1 MKRVVLFSV
10 FLCLLHMVHA
20 QDTLRMMQYN
30 LMYYTNTSGVSD
42 CNQTTNNLNTK
53 DAALKDIFHYVLPDV
68 FCVNEIGSNVSYA
81 DRILN
86 NDINV
91 NGIDYYRH
99 GPVTSY
105 SGGYIANA
113 IFYDSRKLT
122 LYKSEY
128 VTTAYR
134 DFNNY
139 IMYYNST
146 DLAHGD
152 TVFISFWVG
161 HLKAGSYAN
170 NEEERYNQVQRL
182 MNKISQS
189 NPGNTI
195 FSGDFNTYS
204 SDDKAYQHLINY
216 NNSLFRFYDPID
228 QPGHWN
234 NNASFAQIHT
244 QSTHSGQ
251 DDCFS
256 SGGLDDRFDHIL
268 VSPYI
273 YYGTSGLQVLPETYH
288 ALGQDGRHFNQSIN
302 ASANNTIP
310 NYIAQALYNESDHLP
325 IIVDFIVDATVG
337 VQEYTADL
345 FVNVV
350 NPIRR
355 DLEIKVQTEK
365 DDKYLFEVFS
375 IDGKRIIALPETLSQ
390 GVHQIHIPF
399 DFAKGFYLLKI
410 TDSKSQSVV
419 KKIVK

>member
-1 MKRVVLFSV
+1 MKRAVLFFL
-10 FLCLLHMVHA
+10 FLCLLIFSHA

-30 LMYYTNTSGVSD
+30 LMYYTNTSGISD

-53 DAALKDIFHYVLPDV
+53 DAALREIFHYVLPDV

-81 DRILN
+81 DRILD

-113 IFYDSRKLT
+113 IFYDSKKLT

-134 DFNNY
+134 DFNGY
-139 IMYYNST
+139 TMYYNST
-146 DLAHGD
+146 DLEHGD
-152 TVFISFWVG
+152 TVFVTFWIG

-170 NEEERYNQVQRL
+170 NEDERYVQVQRL
-182 MNKISQS
+182 MNRISRG
-189 NPGNTI
+189 NPGNI
-195 FSGDFNTYS
+195 IVSGDFNTYS
-204 SDDKAYQHLINY
+204 SDEKAYQHLTDY
-216 NNSLFRFYDPID
+216 DNSLFRFYDPID

-234 NNASFAQIHT
+234 NNASFAKIHT

-288 ALGQDGRHFNQSIN
+288 ALGQDGRHFNQSIT
-302 ASANNTIP
+302 ASFNDLIP
-310 NYIAQALYNESDHLP
+310 KNIAQALYNESDHLP
-325 IIVDFIVDATVG
+325 VIVDFIIDATVG
-337 VQEYTADL
+337 VQEHMADM

-350 NPIRR
+350 NPIRNN
-355 DLEIKVQTEK
+355 LEIKLQTEK
-365 DDKYLFEVFS
+365 DDRYLFEVFS
-375 IDGKRIIALPETLSQ
+375 IDGKRIMTCSETLGQ
-390 GVHQIHIPF
+390 GIHQVNLPF
-399 DFAKGFYLLKI
+399 DFAKGFYFLKI
-410 TDSKSQSVV
+410 TDSKSQSIV